1 MIEVQ
6 EYIDQRGVSP
16 FGRWF
21 DDLDAMAAVKVR
33 TALARMEA
41 GNLSNVRGVGQG
53 VLEYRIQFGPGY
65 RVYFGRDGDTLIIL
79 LAGGTKRRQQDD
91 IEDARILWE
100 EYRRRKRQEA

>member
-91 IEDARILWE
+91 IEDARIL
-100 EYRRRKRQEA
+100 